1 MSSAFFIP
9 TSNEDVV
16 LRHLTVEDSTP
27 YFEAIERSKDHLSRM
42 GYLTAVNN
50 ETMDKVVQN
59 ITNPKNSKRTSM
71 GIWDTTKFIGEVS
84 LTPREVPYSLPE
96 VESGVWVDTQF
107 RGNGYERLALS
118 ALSKFVKPK
127 FPYIYSLPPTR
138 KQHVGHEVV
147 VDRRGNVVA
156 DGTYIENFFAPARS
170 SFANH
175 RLDSYRQVCLF
186 VFCNVCMF
194 IFCVM
199 KFCSKS
205 LLHRSKLCVRW
216 HV

>member
-107 RGNGYERLALS
+107 RGNGYERLALC

-127 FPYIYSLPPTR
+127 FPYIYS
-138 KQHVGHEVV
+138 EVYQDDEYSV
-147 VDRRGNVVA
+147 EVLLRSCYKFDSLVNKKARWARYV
-156 DGTYIENFFAPARS
+156 YIPAL
-170 SFANH
+170 
-175 RLDSYRQVCLF
+175 LDDTDYLARYYSTG
-186 VFCNVCMF
+186 
-194 IFCVM
+194 
-199 KFCSKS
+199 
-205 LLHRSKLCVRW
+205 
-216 HV
+216 